1 MNPMPVL
8 IPNGISIYPRL
19 SMDNVPV
26 NRVLYG
32 ERVYRFMFSNNLLNG
47 KNILI
52 TGGGTGLGKQMAETF
67 LKFGATVSIV
77 SRHEEHLIEA
87 KEYFNKMGYTIEA
100 EKCDVRNPDELK
112 NAIDTIEK
120 KTGRINV
127 LVNNAAGNFI
137 SKTEDLSP
145 KAFDT
150 VIEIVLNG
158 SSYASL
164 EMGKRW
170 IKNSVKGVILS
181 IVATYAWTG
190 SGYVVPSAVAKA
202 GVLALTRS
210 LAAEWGHFGI
220 RAVAIAPGAF
230 KTEGAWSRLLPGEQ
244 YENEIIEGNPERRL
258 GTKGEIAGIAAFLI
272 SDMASYING
281 DVITA
286 DGGQSLYGSSMFN
299 MMEKLPDEVWKIMRQ
314 R

>member
-1 MNPMPVL
+1 
-8 IPNGISIYPRL
+8 
-19 SMDNVPV
+19 
-26 NRVLYG
+26 
-32 ERVYRFMFSNNLLNG
+32 MFKNNLLEG

-52 TGGGTGLGKQMAETF
+52 TGGGTGLGKQMSETF
-67 LKFGATVSIV
+67 LKLGASVSII
-77 SRHEEHLIEA
+77 SRRESHLIEA
-87 KEYFNKMGYTIEA
+87 EKYFNEMGYRIEA

-112 NAIDTIEK
+112 KAIDAIEG
-120 KTGRINV
+120 KTGSINV

-150 VIEIVLNG
+150 IIGIVLNG

-170 IKNSVKGVILS
+170 IKNSVKGTVLS

-210 LAAEWGHFGI
+210 LAAEWGHYGI
-220 RAVAIAPGAF
+220 RTVAIAPGAF

-258 GTKGEIAGIAAFLI
+258 GTKEEIAVIAAFLI

-281 DVITA
+281 EVITA
-286 DGGQSLYGSSMFN
+286 DGGQSLYGASMFN
-299 MMEKLPDEVWKIMRQ
+299 MMERLPEDVWKIMRQ

>member
-1 MNPMPVL
+1 
-8 IPNGISIYPRL
+8 
-19 SMDNVPV
+19 
-26 NRVLYG
+26 
-32 ERVYRFMFSNNLLNG
+32 MFSDNLLNG
-47 KNILI
+47 KNIII

-67 LKFGATVSIV
+67 LKLGATVSIV
-77 SRHEEHLIEA
+77 SRHEDHLIGA
-87 KEYFNKMGYTIEA
+87 KNHFSKMGYHIEA

-112 NAIDTIEK
+112 NAIDAIEK
-120 KTGRINV
+120 KTGSINV

-170 IKNSVKGVILS
+170 IKNSIKGTILS

-190 SGYVVPSAVAKA
+190 SGYVVPSAIAKA

-210 LAAEWGHFGI
+210 LAAEWGHYGI
-220 RAVAIAPGAF
+220 RTVAIAPGAF
-230 KTEGAWSRLLPGEQ
+230 RTEGAWSRLLPGEE
-244 YENEIIEGNPERRL
+244 YEKEIIDGNPERRL
-258 GTKGEIAGIAAFLI
+258 GTKEEVANIGAFLI
-272 SDMASYING
+272 SDLASYING

-286 DGGQSLYGSSMFN
+286 DGGQSLYGASFFN
-299 MMEKLPDEVWKIMRQ
+299 MMEKLPDDLWKMMRQ